1 MSVLSRLVLS
11 LLLLGALLIPAAA
24 EAAVTP
30 TGEEDVVRWNRPFRP
45 DGSKLPKVTRKA
57 RHLRIQFATGVCGL
71 DGQDPVSRIG
81 VERSRRLVVITV
93 LLRRLEPPP
102 DTVCPAVARVFRRRV
117 SLEGRLGARSITDGA
132 TDPPEVRVKR
142 PRR

>member
-57 RHLRIQFATGVCGL
+57 RATCA
-71 DGQDPVSRIG
+71 S
-81 VERSRRLVVITV
+81 SS
-93 LLRRLEPPP
+93 PPACAGSTAKIP
-102 DTVCPAVARVFRRRV
+102 
-117 SLEGRLGARSITDGA
+117 
-132 TDPPEVRVKR
+132 
-142 PRR
+142 